1 MYLCIYVSIYL
12 YIYVSIYLYIY
23 IYIYSTSE
31 DQLKFGKAVIPIVIG
46 HIRCVRWF
54 SPNIGGLLKQK
65 GSTPITAAA
74 FSEWMS
80 AGYCFV
86 MVLEFLKSCARYQE
100 HGGVISENMAGE
112 TCARLCFNAEPVMDQ
127 NMTYDP
133 SPSVRHI
140 LPPDSDCFELLYGEL
155 LLTDAVKEQIQT
167 FGRVSRFQLYAAHA
181 VRLLTQL
188 STDFSA
194 TGSQDHTPSQ
204 WTEMILD
211 FLTYYAS
218 KENSTVT
225 RLHNQ
230 RFRRQ
235 KQRSSSM
242 TPIDDVGSE
251 VELPYY
257 DVVEHLLAALF
268 EFAKC
273 SEVIDV
279 FCRERLPGCNGTLP
293 TSSSRAASSSLPA
306 TPEKNNNQNQLD
318 VQYADTAEDNMVD
331 EGLSKDKFPYLRT
344 LLRRCSSDTP
354 YEHDLLARLFNHLS
368 ESPKFIK
375 CIEEIDADGAYD
387 GTLFIFQ
394 LLKHDGM
401 QDVVHKIA
409 DRLAN
414 HSPKLKQQLRSIADV
429 LGDHSLK
436 KVLYPKTEVYVDT
449 TSIPD
454 VYIDQKQ
461 ISLVDCDKW
470 EVWKRDKFERVKP
483 VRKKSSPNALKKAGS
498 EGSLREL
505 YELTVA
511 DVRMILEAKGAA
523 SDGLNLLT

>member
-1 MYLCIYVSIYL
+1 
-12 YIYVSIYLYIY
+12 
-23 IYIYSTSE
+23 
-31 DQLKFGKAVIPIVIG
+31 
-46 HIRCVRWF
+46 
-54 SPNIGGLLKQK
+54 
-65 GSTPITAAA
+65 
-74 FSEWMS
+74 
-80 AGYCFV
+80 
-86 MVLEFLKSCARYQE
+86 
-100 HGGVISENMAGE
+100 
-112 TCARLCFNAEPVMDQ
+112 
-127 NMTYDP
+127 
-133 SPSVRHI
+133 
-140 LPPDSDCFELLYGEL
+140 
-155 LLTDAVKEQIQT
+155 
-167 FGRVSRFQLYAAHA
+167 
-181 VRLLTQL
+181 
-188 STDFSA
+188 
-194 TGSQDHTPSQ
+194 
-204 WTEMILD
+204 
-211 FLTYYAS
+211 
-218 KENSTVT
+218 
-225 RLHNQ
+225 
-230 RFRRQ
+230 
-235 KQRSSSM
+235 
-242 TPIDDVGSE
+242 
-251 VELPYY
+251 
-257 DVVEHLLAALF
+257 
-268 EFAKC
+268 
-273 SEVIDV
+273 
-279 FCRERLPGCNGTLP
+279 
-293 TSSSRAASSSLPA
+293 LPA

-523 SDGLNLLT
+523 SDGLNLLTEDAGAFTKKRGKRTICFSSYFNRFFLDVGGGEIGFYAFGMSLEENRMWREACWEKDEVTNALGDAEGCEDENATEIQPGTRVLVDQDTHGSTNNTAAASTCMEPGSVKDTQFSHFTMAMKKGKGSPQSTRNRWRCG